1 MKAMKSLFSK
11 SCLAVAA
18 LAITASCSNDE
29 LDGIK
34 SSSKANTFITASF
47 EQPTGGPKTRTTL
60 DGSNNVLWQ
69 SGDAFKLFYGSD
81 QQAIFTAENEGAS
94 ATFGATISGSITDAT
109 YALFPVFDGVGADV
123 TLSGKNASMTLRG
136 EIPFSQATNGPMWA
150 DASGDYANLSFKHL
164 AGLLKLTVSGLP
176 ATTEEEKLTLKITA
190 DKNIAGKAT
199 VDFSA
204 SGEPYL
210 VVSDEESATEV
221 NKVITVTGVTTAE
234 GIPTV
239 FYVPLPVK
247 TLGELSVNIYKSTDT
262 SKPLYKEKKWTNIAV
277 ARAMIRSASFGFE
290 TFTVGDSGG
299 KTISE
304 VLDDAVPDAVGDSS
318 PSTTTTVEINGE
330 IKATED
336 DQNANIAVPVSQN
349 QNVALDFG
357 TAPTTSETKPLNITE
372 AGLSESTPSASESTN
387 TITVTMPA
395 ANVDAVAIDT
405 PNSTVEL
412 SSSAAGESEK
422 TTYTTITATTANN
435 TLVVGDKVEIGTI
448 NVMGGNVRLKKGSE
462 VTTINNQSGAAI
474 TVYKENGVQ
483 EPTKADGSG
492 DVIFVDTDQD
502 ANLENILA
510 KGGTYIL
517 PDNITLT
524 KPLVVSGK
532 DVTIDLNGFNITA
545 TSLTAPEGLTS
556 DDALVIVRRGA
567 KLTINDTKGTGS
579 IDGTVCS
586 GDHCAVKLTDSADES
601 DANIKNETATL
612 VVNGGTLKGV
622 QAGISGN
629 GNRHNTDITI
639 NGGCIMST
647 NVEDYLDGVGIY
659 HPQSGTLTITGGTIE
674 GYQSA
679 LELRSGTLKIS
690 GGTFTSRSTIFSESP
705 NGNGTT
711 LYGSALAVSQHT
723 TNKDIA
729 VTITGGTFNGI
740 RALHEVDLQDEQC
753 SNIAMTVEGG
763 VFNGAIYSENCPNFI
778 HGGEFSDVSALNY
791 IADGGNVKL
800 AKDLVPTVP
809 IVVNKK
815 ATLDLNGYSIRPSGA
830 LGQVLNTKDAV
841 VLVRRGAN
849 LTIKDSKGG
858 GMIDGGVNNAA
869 VKLTDTADGET
880 GDLASLTV
888 ESGTLQAKYF
898 AVVGN
903 GSRHN
908 TSVTINGGTLK
919 ATADGPAIYH
929 PQEGTLNING
939 GTLEGGECAVE
950 LRSGTLNITDG
961 TLTSRATSFSK
972 AANGSGTTIVGAAL
986 GVSQHS
992 TDKAI
997 NVTITGGTFNGIY
1010 AIYEE
1015 DLQND
1020 NVGNIKMSVT
1030 GGTFNGRI
1038 YSENCGKFVDGGT
1051 YSNPTV
1057 LNHVTNITRI
1067 TVVKLVNLG
1076 LPSGK
1081 QWTSCNLGADSPT
1094 EFGEYYFWSTANTEI
1109 ATMGEGYSIPTKAD
1123 FEELIAN
1130 TNNYFTTIDGVK
1142 GFLFEASNLNSIFL
1156 PAAASLCEGKEENSG
1171 WVINNEGTGSYW
1183 TKTPDE
1189 KDEGYYYF
1197 LEFSQAEEHPFFG
1210 DREGEDNKLTIR
1222 PIYK

>member
-1 MKAMKSLFSK
+1 MNSFFRMSS
-11 SCLAVAA
+11 LAVAA
-18 LAITASCSNDE
+18 LAITASCSNEE
-29 LDGIK
+29 LDGVNGL
-34 SSSKANTFITASF
+34 SKANTFITATF
-47 EQPTGGPKTRTTL
+47 EQPGGGINTRTTL
-60 DGSNNVLWQ
+60 GDNNKVLWQ
-69 SGDAFKLFYGSD
+69 SGDQFKLFYGSS
-81 QQAIFTAENEGAS
+81 ES
-94 ATFGATISGSITDAT
+94 AVFKTVGSGESVTFGANITGNISGAT
-109 YALFPVFDGVGADV
+109 YAIFPIMTNVDV
-123 TLSGKNASMTLRG
+123 TLSGTTATTTLRK
-136 EIPFSQATNGPMWA
+136 EIPFSKATNGPMWA
-150 DASGDYANLSFKHL
+150 DASTDYTNLSFKHL

-176 ATTEEEKLTLKITA
+176 TDKELVLKVTA
-190 DKNIAGKAT
+190 DKNIAGTAT
-199 VDFSA
+199 VNLNPA

-210 VVSDEESATEV
+210 DVSDASDAIGVEKE
-221 NKVITVTGVTTAE
+221 IIVTGVQAVE
-234 GIPTV
+234 GQATV

-247 TLGELSVNIYKSTDT
+247 TLGELKVNIYAANDT

-290 TFTVGDSGG
+290 VVDLTAPDA
-299 KTISE
+299 KTISQAIE
-304 VLDDAVPDAVGDSS
+304 NAVPSGDASS
-318 PSTTTTVEINGE
+318 ATTTTVEISGTLN
-330 IKATED
+330 T
-336 DQNANIAVPVSQN
+336 DQNETNKTISVPSVGN
-349 QNVALDFG
+349 KNVALVFAD
-357 TAPTTSETKPLNITE
+357 APITSDENALTIQDAET
-372 AGLSESTPSASESTN
+372 GASQTDAVN
-387 TITVTMPA
+387 TITLSLPA
-395 ANVDAVAIDT
+395 TDQAVKNVVIDT
-405 PNSTVEL
+405 PQSTFEL
-412 SSSAAGESEK
+412 TSSATE
-422 TTYTTITATTANN
+422 TTQATKYTTITATTANN
-435 TLVVGDKVEIGTI
+435 TLVVGDKVKIGTI
-448 NVMGGNVRLKKGSE
+448 KVMGGNVRLKKGSE
-462 VTTINNQSGAAI
+462 VSTIDNQSGGTI
-474 TVYKENGVQ
+474 TVFKESDVTQ
-483 EPTKADGSG
+483 PTKADGSQE
-492 DVIFVDTDQD
+492 VIFVDINQD
-502 ANLENILA
+502 ANSDNVLALENILA

-517 PDNITLT
+517 PANITLT
-524 KPLVVSGK
+524 KPLVVSSK
-532 DVTIDLNGFNITA
+532 DATIDLNGFNITA
-545 TSLTAPEGLTS
+545 TTSLTAPAGLTS

-579 IDGTVCS
+579 IDGTGCS

-740 RALHEVDLQDEQC
+740 RALHEVDLQDEQS

-763 VFNGAIYSENCPNFI
+763 IFNGAIYSENCPNFI
-778 HGGEFSDVSALNY
+778 HGGEFSDVTALNY

-858 GMIDGGVNNAA
+858 GMIDGGENTAA

-880 GDLASLTV
+880 GVLASLTV

-919 ATADGPAIYH
+919 ATVDGPAIYH
-929 PQEGTLNING
+929 PQEGILNING

-997 NVTITGGTFNGIY
+997 NVTISGGTFNGIY

-1020 NVGNIKMSVT
+1020 NVDKIKMSVT

-1038 YSENCGKFVDGGT
+1038 YSKNCGKFVHGGT

-1057 LNHVTNITRI
+1057 LNHVTEITCI

-1076 LPSGK
+1076 LPSGT

-1094 EFGEYYFWSTANTEI
+1094 DFGEYCFWNTANAEI
-1109 ATMGEGYSIPTKAD
+1109 ATMGEGYFMPSWDD
-1123 FEELIAN
+1123 FQELIDN
-1130 TNNYFTTIDGVK
+1130 TDWCVTTIDGVI
-1142 GFLFEASNLNSIFL
+1142 GILFEASNLNSIFL
-1156 PAAASLCEGKEENSG
+1156 PAAARQSYSGGNWETDSEGA
-1171 WVINNEGTGSYW
+1171 GSYW
-1183 TKTPDE
+1183 SSTPSAED
-1189 KDEGYYYF
+1189 GYYKM
-1197 LEFSQAEEHPFFG
+1197 LEFSNN
-1210 DREGEDNKLTIR
+1210 EDGPGASNKDINGYKLTVR
-1222 PIYK
+1222 PVVHK

>member
-1 MKAMKSLFSK
+1 MKQMNSFFRMS
-11 SCLAVAA
+11 SLAVAA
-18 LAITASCSNDE
+18 LAITASCSNEE
-29 LDGIK
+29 LDGVNGL
-34 SSSKANTFITASF
+34 SKANTFITATF
-47 EQPTGGPKTRTTL
+47 EQPGGGINTRTTL
-60 DGSNNVLWQ
+60 GNNNEVLWQ
-69 SGDAFKLFYGSD
+69 SGDQFKLFYDLSES
-81 QQAIFTAENEGAS
+81 AVFKTEETGA
-94 ATFGATISGSITDAT
+94 TVNFGATISGDIESAT
-109 YALFPVFDGVGADV
+109 YAIFPIMTDVDV
-123 TLSGKNASMTLRG
+123 TLSGTTATTTLRK
-136 EIPFSQATNGPMWA
+136 EIPFSKATNGPMWA
-150 DASGDYANLSFKHL
+150 DASTDYTNLSFKHL

-176 ATTEEEKLTLKITA
+176 TDKELVLKVTA
-190 DKNIAGKAT
+190 DKNIAGTAT
-199 VDFSA
+199 VNLQPV

-210 VVSDEESATEV
+210 EVSDAAGATGVE
-221 NKVITVTGVTTAE
+221 KEITVTGVQAVD
-234 GIPTV
+234 GKATV

-247 TLGELSVNIYKSTDT
+247 TLGELKVNIYDKNDT
-262 SKPLYKEKKWTNIAV
+262 STPLYKEKKWTNIAV

-290 TFTVGDSGG
+290 VVDLNDSNA
-299 KTISE
+299 KTISQAI
-304 VLDDAVPDAVGDSS
+304 DNAVPSGDASS
-318 PSTTTTVEINGE
+318 ATTTTVEISGALN
-330 IKATED
+330 T
-336 DQNANIAVPVSQN
+336 DQNETNKTISVPSVGN
-349 QNVALDFG
+349 KNVALVFAD
-357 TAPTTSETKPLNITE
+357 APITSDENALTIQDAET
-372 AGLSESTPSASESTN
+372 GASQTDAVN
-387 TITVTMPA
+387 TITLSLPA
-395 ANVDAVAIDT
+395 TDQAVKNVVIDT
-405 PNSTVEL
+405 PQSTFEL
-412 SSSAAGESEK
+412 TSSATE
-422 TTYTTITATTANN
+422 TTQATKYTTITATTANN
-435 TLVVGDKVEIGTI
+435 TLVVGDKVKIGTI
-448 NVMGGNVRLKKGSE
+448 KVKGGNVRLKKGSE
-462 VTTINNQSGAAI
+462 VSTIDNQSGGTI
-474 TVYKENGVQ
+474 TVFKESDVTQ
-483 EPTKADGSG
+483 PTKADGSQ
-492 DVIFVDTDQD
+492 DVIFVDINQD
-502 ANLENILA
+502 ANSDNVLALENILA

-517 PDNITLT
+517 PANITLT
-524 KPLVVSGK
+524 KPLVVSSK
-532 DVTIDLNGFNITA
+532 DATIDLNGFNITA
-545 TSLTAPEGLTS
+545 TSLTAPAGLTS

-579 IDGTVCS
+579 IDGTVCR

-763 VFNGAIYSENCPNFI
+763 IFNGAIYSENCPNFI

-1081 QWTSCNLGADSPT
+1081 QWTSCNLGADSPR